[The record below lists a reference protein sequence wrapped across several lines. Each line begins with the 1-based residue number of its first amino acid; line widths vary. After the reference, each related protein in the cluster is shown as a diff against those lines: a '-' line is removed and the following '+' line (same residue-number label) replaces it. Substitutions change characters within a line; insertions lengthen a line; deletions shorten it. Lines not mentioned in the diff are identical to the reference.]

1 MKNAT
6 CGCGHTGGPGQRPR
20 GPIPHAHRTPARHHD
35 DRCTSERRSGRTLM
49 SVPALP
55 WGRAGR
61 RTLRM
66 GRVEECVG
74 ARRALLRSS
83 VAGGFPTG
91 GTRPSAEMGALIILP
106 YASPQRPSRLAAV
119 LNQRTSRLP
128 VSPVPPPGPPVLSQC
143 PQSLHLD
150 HQSLS
155 QCPQS
160 STWTTSPLPVSP
172 VLHQD
177 HQSSPSVPSPP
188 LGPPV
193 LSQCPLVRLQVQAEG
208 GEPVPHKVVSLGPEV
223 APGPWGGSSVDR
235 ITATI

>member
-1 MKNAT
+1 MFSLEAPVKPQYFLRFLPHLGVRLRA
-6 CGCGHTGGPGQRPR
+6 HRRPGPAST

-91 GTRPSAEMGALIILP
+91 GTRPSAEMGALIIL
-106 YASPQRPSRLAAV
+106 
-119 LNQRTSRLP
+119 
-128 VSPVPPPGPPVLSQC
+128 
-143 PQSLHLD
+143 
-150 HQSLS
+150 
-155 QCPQS
+155 
-160 STWTTSPLPVSP
+160 
-172 VLHQD
+172 
-177 HQSSPSVPSPP
+177 
-188 LGPPV
+188 
-193 LSQCPLVRLQVQAEG
+193 
-208 GEPVPHKVVSLGPEV
+208 
-223 APGPWGGSSVDR
+223 
-235 ITATI
+235 